1 MSAEPRSGTL
11 ERPPEVP
18 AVATFRGNRLRS
30 LEEHTFLLL
39 VVLAS
44 LAFGWLLWPLS
55 GAILWGTVLA
65 ILFNPLHRR
74 LSGPTGLRPTHAAL
88 ITMLIITLI
97 VMLPL
102 FAIAAA
108 LLREAAGLYDMLQA
122 GELDFELYFQQV
134 ATALP
139 QWIQDLMRRFGVQN
153 LAGAQQQV
161 AYVLQQGSQFLATQV
176 LSLSQS
182 TVQFVLN
189 LGVMMYLLFFLLRD
203 GNRLFGRIKHAIPLP
218 RSQQDALF
226 DKFAAVVRATVKG
239 DILVAML
246 QGALGGIIF
255 WRLGIHAPVLWAVLM
270 AFLSLLPAV
279 GAALVWLP
287 VAVYLLAIGSI
298 WQGLVL
304 IGFGTFVIGLVDNVV
319 RPSLVG
325 KDTKMPDYL
334 VLISTLG
341 GLQLFG
347 LNGFVVG
354 PAIAA
359 VFLTVWDIFSNL
371 STPEPQHDNITELA
385 GAPPAAPRQS
395 GDPTRR
401 ER

>member
-1 MSAEPRSGTL
+1 MK
-11 ERPPEVP
+11 
-18 AVATFRGNRLRS
+18 GNCLRS
-30 LEEHTFLLL
+30 LEENTFLLL
-39 VVLAS
+39 VGLAS

-65 ILFNPLHRR
+65 ILFAPLYRH
-74 LSGPTGLRPTHAAL
+74 LSGQSGLRPTLAAL
-88 ITMLIITLI
+88 LTMLIITLI

-122 GELDFELYFQQV
+122 GQLDFGLYFQQV
-134 ATALP
+134 AAALP
-139 QWIQDLMRRFGVQN
+139 QWVQDLMTRFGVEN
-153 LAGAQQQV
+153 LAGAQHKT
-161 AYVLQQGSQFLATQV
+161 AYGLQQGSQFLATQI

-182 TVQFVLN
+182 TVQFVIN

-203 GNRLFGRIKHAIPLP
+203 GHRLFARIKRAIPLP

-226 DKFAAVVRATVKG
+226 GKFAAVVRATVKG

-246 QGALGGIIF
+246 QGALGGMIF
-255 WRLGIHAPVLWAVLM
+255 WGLDIHAPVLWAVLM

-298 WQGLVL
+298 WQGLIL
-304 IGFGTFVIGLVDNVV
+304 IGFGIFVIGLVDNVL

-359 VFLTVWDIFSNL
+359 VFLTVWDIFSSL
-371 STPEPQHDNITELA
+371 ATPAPGHDEV
-385 GAPPAAPRQS
+385 
-395 GDPTRR
+395 DPKQPS
-401 ER
+401 